1 MPSRRLSLLLISL
14 PPTTM
19 TDTSSAQLVANR
31 ENGKRGG
38 VKTAN
43 GKAAVRFNARTHSI
57 LATLLTKYEE
67 KELEG
72 YLQQLYDFYDPQTY
86 MECVLVE
93 RIAAYY
99 LRLHRVGKAE
109 GEFMQM
115 KLDPHVT
122 RPFLADLEL
131 DTVVKE
137 GYKPTIMPED
147 VEHLARTY
155 LRYKVTLENR
165 LYKAMHEL
173 ERLQR
178 MTKGEDV
185 HAPMVLDVQHENG
198 FVSQNDQ

>member
-1 MPSRRLSLLLISL
+1 
-14 PPTTM
+14 M
-19 TDTSSAQLVANR
+19 TDTSSAQLTANR

-38 VKTAN
+38 VKTDR

-67 KELEG
+67 KELES
-72 YLQQLYDFYDPQTY
+72 YLQQLYDYYDPQTY

-115 KLDPHVT
+115 KLDPRVT
-122 RPFLADLEL
+122 RPFMADLEL

-137 GYKPTIMPED
+137 GYKPTLLPAD
-147 VEHLARTY
+147 VEHLSRTY
-155 LRYKVTLENR
+155 FRYETGIENR
-165 LYKAMHEL
+165 MYKAMHEL

-178 MTKGEDV
+178 MRKGEDV

-198 FVSQNDQ
+198 FVSQNEQ